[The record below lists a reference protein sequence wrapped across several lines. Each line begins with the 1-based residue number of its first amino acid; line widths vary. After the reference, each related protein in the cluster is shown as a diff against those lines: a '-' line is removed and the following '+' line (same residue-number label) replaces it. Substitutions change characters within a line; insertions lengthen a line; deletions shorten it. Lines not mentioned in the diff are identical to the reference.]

1 MTRPRR
7 WRLLWVVVL
16 MVTLAGIVGANRLM
30 HVPVFVRQTE
40 RTAQPPVT
48 PPRAPA
54 VVATGVVVPE
64 GDIVPLIPSVKGEV
78 KEVLVKTDD
87 VVKKGQVLLR
97 MDRELALETLRE
109 AEAGVEFAEG
119 QLEEAKAGLR
129 KYEIQREIQLKK
141 IEARQ
146 KELAAAMAELDHL
159 EREVERARQL
169 NVSLP
174 PTVKDPRAARLAVDA
189 LKAAID
195 AERLGLDLIEANK
208 PTAQVRQAEAG
219 LKRALALRDKAKLGV
234 ELCDLRAPADG
245 TIMQSFVSAGHK
257 FGDQAVKPAFLFYE
271 GGLIVKADL
280 KQEWAHRVKVGMSA
294 VVQDAEG
301 SGATWKGRVTKI
313 GKSFLP
319 KRDATGAIEGVGLL
333 QTPQDPVLECRIE
346 LDNTDNPPFLN
357 QKVRIHIGP

>member
-1 MTRPRR
+1 MTRSRR
-7 WRLLWVVVL
+7 LRFIGVL
-16 MVTLAGIVGANRLM
+16 ALIGTLTGVLGANRFIQGR
-30 HVPVFVRQTE
+30 VFLRQTNG
-40 RTAQPPVT
+40 TAPPAAT

-109 AEAGVEFAEG
+109 AEVGVEFAEA
-119 QLEEAKAGLR
+119 QLEEAKAGML
-129 KYEIQREIQLKK
+129 KYQIQRDIQVKK
-141 IEARQ
+141 VEARQ
-146 KELAAAMAELDHL
+146 KELAAAMADLEHL
-159 EREVERARQL
+159 EREVERAKQL

-174 PTVKDPRAARLAVDA
+174 PTVKDPRAARLAVEA
-189 LKAAID
+189 LKSAVE

-208 PTAQVRQAEAG
+208 PLAQVKQAEAG
-219 LKRALALRDKAKLGV
+219 LKRAKVLRDKAKHGLD
-234 ELCDLRAPADG
+234 LCDLRAPADG

-280 KQEWAHRVKVGMSA
+280 KQEWAHRVKEGMA
-294 VVQDAEG
+294 AIVQDAEG
-301 SGATWKGRVTKI
+301 SGATWKGRVVKI

-333 QTPQDPVLECRIE
+333 QTPQDPVLECRIQ
-346 LDNTDNPPFLN
+346 LDTDQFPFLN
-357 QKVRIHIGP
+357 QKVRVYIGP